1 MARTFPLAGLL
12 GLRRLEEEE
21 AAAALSA
28 ANSRAGALQARRDA
42 TLQGL
47 GSSASNAADATALR
61 MAAFARATSRSM
73 LSDLAALS
81 ALAETETARAQED
94 FQAARARTVG
104 LEKLEGKHAAATVAA
119 ELHAEQ
125 IVLDE
130 IASGS
135 WQRQKEDLNR

>member
-42 TLQGL
+42 TLRGL

-81 ALAETETARAQED
+81 ALADTETARAQDD

-104 LEKLEGKHAAATVAA
+104 LEKLEGKHAAANEAA

-135 WQRQKEDLNR
+135 WHRQKEDLNR

>member
-12 GLRRLEEEE
+12 GLRRLEENQ

-28 ANSRAGALQARRDA
+28 ANNRAGAVQARRGAALRD
-42 TLQGL
+42 L
-47 GSSASNAADATALR
+47 GSSPSEVTDVTALR

-81 ALAETETARAQED
+81 ALAETDTAQAQED

-104 LEKLEGKHAAATVAA
+104 LEKLEEKHAAAALVEDLRT
-119 ELHAEQ
+119 EQ

-135 WQRQKEDLNR
+135 WQQQRESITR

>member
-12 GLRRLEEEE
+12 GLRRLEENQ
-21 AAAALSA
+21 AASALSA
-28 ANSRAGALQARRDA
+28 ANNRAGAVHARRGAALRD
-42 TLQGL
+42 L
-47 GSSASNAADATALR
+47 GSSPSAVADATALR

-81 ALAETETARAQED
+81 ALAETDAAQAQED

-104 LEKLEGKHAAATVAA
+104 LEKLEEKHAAAALVDDLRT
-119 ELHAEQ
+119 EQ

-135 WQRQKEDLNR
+135 WQRQKENVTR

>member
-12 GLRRLEEEE
+12 GLRRLEEDQ

-28 ANSRAGALQARRDA
+28 ANSRAGAVQARRDA
-42 TLQGL
+42 ALRDL
-47 GSSASNAADATALR
+47 DSSSSDAADATALR

-104 LEKLEGKHAAATVAA
+104 LEKLEGKHTAAALAEDLRTEQVA
-119 ELHAEQ
+119 
-125 IVLDE
+125 LDE

-135 WQRQKEDLNR
+135 WQRQKGNPTR

>member
-12 GLRRLEEEE
+12 GLRRLEEDE

-28 ANSRAGALQARRDA
+28 ANTRAGAVQARRDA
-42 TLQGL
+42 TLRDL
-47 GSSASNAADATALR
+47 GSSSFEAADATALR
-61 MAAFARATSRSM
+61 MAAIARATSRSM

-81 ALAETETARAQED
+81 ALAETETAQAQED

-104 LEKLEGKHAAATVAA
+104 LEKLEDKHTAAALA
-119 ELHAEQ
+119 EDLRAEQ
-125 IVLDE
+125 TALDE

-135 WQRQKEDLNR
+135 WQRQQGNPTR

>member
-12 GLRRLEEEE
+12 GLRRLEENQ

-28 ANSRAGALQARRDA
+28 ANTRIGAIHARRGAALRD
-42 TLQGL
+42 L
-47 GSSASNAADATALR
+47 GSSPSEVTDADALR
-61 MAAFARATSRSM
+61 LAAFARAASRSM

-81 ALAETETARAQED
+81 TLAETESAQAQED
-94 FQAARARTVG
+94 FQSARARTVG
-104 LEKLEGKHAAATVAA
+104 LEKLEEKHSAAVMV
-119 ELHAEQ
+119 EDLRIEQ

-135 WQRQKEDLNR
+135 RQRLKEGIAG

>member
-12 GLRRLEEEE
+12 GLRRLEEDQ
-21 AAAALSA
+21 AATALSA
-28 ANSRAGALQARRDA
+28 ANTRIGAIHARRGAALRDLDSSPSEVTDA
-42 TLQGL
+42 
-47 GSSASNAADATALR
+47 DALR
-61 MAAFARATSRSM
+61 MAAFARAASRSM

-81 ALAETETARAQED
+81 ALAETETAQAQED

-104 LEKLEGKHAAATVAA
+104 LEKLEEKHSAAVMVEDLRT
-119 ELHAEQ
+119 EQ

-135 WQRQKEDLNR
+135 RQRQKESIT

>member
-12 GLRRLEEEE
+12 GLRRLEEDQ

-28 ANSRAGALQARRDA
+28 ANNRAGAVQARRDA
-42 TLQGL
+42 AHRDL
-47 GSSASNAADATALR
+47 GSSPSQATDATALR

-81 ALAETETARAQED
+81 ALAETEAAQAQEE

-104 LEKLEGKHAAATVAA
+104 LEKLEEKHTAAALADDLRSEQVA
-119 ELHAEQ
+119 
-125 IVLDE
+125 VDE

-135 WQRQKEDLNR
+135 WQRQKENAT